1 MISDTLPSS
10 NEDLRQAL
18 YAGQIFRVKA
28 NDASKRLVA
37 RIIELLQAE
46 FGIDSGTPLNK
57 LQFTM
62 DGAELFSRIGKVRK
76 LIVAEHQLVFD
87 VVSSLG
93 FAPADNAVDPARLRA
108 VTHLGHENPL
118 AAPAYTAHRD
128 TWYAN
133 PESQINFWVP
143 LFDVTDGQT
152 FAFFPMYFDKPVDNE
167 SQGFDYDQFVAN
179 VGWQNTNGTAA
190 VYPSTDTSSFEA
202 TGERF
207 TLDAADILLFSASH
221 LHQTTKNVSGV
232 TRFSVDFRT
241 VNLNDHAKGLGAPNV
256 DNRSTGSALK
266 DYLSK

>member
-1 MISDTLPSS
+1 MITDTLPAS
-10 NEDLRQAL
+10 NEALRQAL
-18 YAGQIFRVKA
+18 YAGQIFRVTA

-46 FGIDSGTPLNK
+46 FGTDVPLNK
-57 LQFTM
+57 LQFTI

-76 LIVAEHQLVFD
+76 LIFAEHQLVFD
-87 VVSSLG
+87 VVASLG
-93 FAPADNAVDPARLRA
+93 FSTAANAVDPARLRA

-133 PESQINFWVP
+133 PESQINFWIP

-152 FAFFPMYFDKPVDNE
+152 FAFFPAFFDKSVVNE
-167 SQGFDYDQFVAN
+167 SAGFDYDQFVAS
-179 VGWQNTNGTAA
+179 VGWQNTSGAAA
-190 VYPSTDTSSFEA
+190 VYPSADTSTFEA

-207 TLDAADILLFSASH
+207 TLGAGDILLFSASH

-241 VNLNDHAKGLGAPNV
+241 VNVQDHAKGLGAPNV
-256 DNRSTGSALK
+256 DNGSTGSALK
-266 DYLSK
+266 DYIQPTS